1 MATRPP
7 APPPR
12 GPQFNPP
19 DGKGPGLR
27 QLLKFLAYFVGGVA
41 VLMFVGIGLLFATC
55 SGR

>member
-12 GPQFNPP
+12 GPQFTPP
-19 DGKGPGLR
+19 DGGGAGLR
-27 QLLKFLAYFVGGVA
+27 QLLKFLAYFVGGIV
-41 VLMFVGIGLLFATC
+41 VLMLVGAGLLFATC